1 MSGARHPIMPSGY
14 SHSWASPDEA
24 GPMERSIIH
33 LNIADFAAAV
43 EINLS
48 PALKGY
54 PVIIAPTAA
63 PRAVVYDMNDQ
74 AYQEGIRK
82 GMPLARVRKINKR
95 IKIIPPR
102 FNQYERVMKDL
113 LKQSLAYTPAIES
126 GHWDG
131 HIFLDVTGTNRLF
144 GPSVDLAFRLKK
156 KIQNNFRLDP
166 IWSVATNKLVAK
178 VATRMVK
185 PTGEYIVGPGEEEA
199 FLEPLPITLLP
210 GLSKEDI
217 IKLNTF
223 NLFFVSQIRPLTL
236 EQLSIP
242 FAHRARHIHC
252 LIRGIDTT
260 PVSHMEKEEPI
271 QADHEFADDTND
283 ALQLKKAIYLLVETL
298 GYTLRQRQMVSRQIA
313 LTISYSD
320 GGRRSITGKL
330 TLPTANEMIM
340 FKKATTLLFRAWTR
354 RIRIRHIRLTVEKAV
369 RPELQATLFEENPKE
384 ASQEKI
390 FKAMDEIRTKFGT
403 RAINTGLTLAKS
415 SMISS

>member
-1 MSGARHPIMPSGY
+1 
-14 SHSWASPDEA
+14 
-24 GPMERSIIH
+24 MERSIIH

-48 PALKGY
+48 PSLKGY

-74 AYQEGIRK
+74 AYKEGIRK
-82 GMPLARVRKINKR
+82 RMPLARVRRINR
-95 IKIIPPR
+95 GIKIIPPQ
-102 FNQYERVMKDL
+102 FNRYERVMKEI

-131 HIFLDVTGTNRLF
+131 HIFLDVTGSNRLF

-156 KIQNNFRLDP
+156 EIQKNLRLDP

-185 PTGEYIVGPGEEEA
+185 PAGEYIVGPGEEEA
-199 FLEPLPITLLP
+199 FLEPLPISLLP
-210 GLSKEDI
+210 GLSREDI

-223 NLFFVSQIRPLTL
+223 NLFFISQVRPLTL

-242 FAHRARHIHC
+242 FAHRAKEIHC

-260 PVSHMEKEEPI
+260 PVTHKEKEEP

-298 GYTLRQRQMVSRQIA
+298 CCNLRQRQKVCRQFA

-320 GGRRSITGKL
+320 GGRRTITGKL
-330 TLPTANEMIM
+330 TLPTANELIM
-340 FKKATTLLFRAWTR
+340 FKKATTLLFQAWTR
-354 RIRIRHIRLTVEKAV
+354 RIRIRHIRLTIKKEV
-369 RPELQATLFEENPKE
+369 RPESQATLFEENPKE
-384 ASQEKI
+384 AGQEKI

-403 RAINTGLTLAKS
+403 RAIKTGLTLAKPLITS
-415 SMISS
+415 S